1 MRSSIM
7 IAVSTL
13 KPVHTS
19 RKTEREFQLSRISG
33 YGLYTLHGTGTGTGT
48 GMGTIENNGNL
59 SLPRSLCSMYST

>member
-19 RKTEREFQLSRISG
+19 RKDSG
-33 YGLYTLHGTGTGTGT
+33 FYSKTCSHVQ
-48 GMGTIENNGNL
+48 ENRTQN
-59 SLPRSLCSMYST
+59 PTFMYFKLWLIHTARDRDRDRDWDGHNRKQW